1 MLPIVKQ
8 KGKVLSLG
16 QPFPHEL
23 TSLTRTQVM
32 SGAHSD
38 AKAKSAVAKAT
49 ISASAFLSE
58 AAKEF
63 SLAFV
68 AGDVKLRR

>member
-1 MLPIVKQ
+1 MVPIVQQKQ
-8 KGKVLSLG
+8 RVLL
-16 QPFPHEL
+16 PRL
-23 TSLTRTQVM
+23 TSFTRTQVI
-32 SGAHSD
+32 SGAHSE

-49 ISASAFLSE
+49 ISASAFRSE

-63 SLAFV
+63 SLGFV